1 VLWDASLTKL
11 DWLIMQCARDAKAKE
26 HCKNSSLAHEHIFVK
41 VLSKIIAVIYCHY
54 AVVENIIS
62 L

>member
-1 VLWDASLTKL
+1 
-11 DWLIMQCARDAKAKE
+11 MQCARDAKAKE